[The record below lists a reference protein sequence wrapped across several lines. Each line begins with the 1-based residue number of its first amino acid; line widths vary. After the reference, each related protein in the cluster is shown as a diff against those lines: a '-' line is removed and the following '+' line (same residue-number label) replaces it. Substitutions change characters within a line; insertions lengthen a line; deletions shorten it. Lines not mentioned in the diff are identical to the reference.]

1 VIESGGESLLA
12 KKLMEEDVVD
22 IDKWV
27 MLSHSFVV
35 QHILV
40 TLREEEQPRECLANN
55 TTSYGTVYIKKEN
68 ENENND

>member
-27 MLSHSFVV
+27 ILSHSYVV
-35 QHILV
+35 QLILV
-40 TLREEEQPRECLANN
+40 TPREEEQPLY
-55 TTSYGTVYIKKEN
+55 S
-68 ENENND
+68 